1 VLQSHGRERK
11 HTNYEQTSKG
21 GGDLTAHL
29 ARAADN
35 VCAAFGAVLAA
46 FEAQETLECTKE
58 AVFSSSSS
66 TNTLSM
72 VLLVVLTVV
81 SRSRV
86 HDAHLDSLGLVGG
99 GLSSGVHVDVE
110 WVMEEVRER
119 SRGPGSVVIVK
130 TLYGVPSP
138 TAPTTRAK

>member
-1 VLQSHGRERK
+1 
-11 HTNYEQTSKG
+11 
-21 GGDLTAHL
+21 
-29 ARAADN
+29 
-35 VCAAFGAVLAA
+35 
-46 FEAQETLECTKE
+46 
-58 AVFSSSSS
+58 
-66 TNTLSM
+66 M

-86 HDAHLDSLGLVGG
+86 HDAYSAAAINKMSYNRKKNRTHLDSLGLVGG
-99 GLSSGVHVDVE
+99 GLSSGVHVDVK
-110 WVMEEVRER
+110 WVMEEVKER